1 MQAIAALEKA
11 IIVLAEATSLIQD
24 SSASS
29 AAAWQKARQGVQD
42 VMVKMPSLLALP
54 EEQTSQVTMFLEGG
68 AQAKSPASATI
79 QGILKD
85 MYDTMAE
92 ELEKR
97 ETDEGDQNQKY
108 EAMIYIKYTEIYKA
122 KEETAKYQKLI
133 AEYEILLADAQLLFA
148 ETEKE
153 MKADIEFFDMLK
165 KMCLEKYKEWMIRKK
180 QYADELA
187 GIIEALIKDIDDM
200 IKVLKD
206 EEAEDIEKRDTC
218 KEEYQ

>member
-24 SSASS
+24 SSGSA

-85 MYDTMAE
+85 MYDTMA
-92 ELEKR
+92 
-97 ETDEGDQNQKY
+97 
-108 EAMIYIKYTEIYKA
+108 
-122 KEETAKYQKLI
+122 
-133 AEYEILLADAQLLFA
+133 
-148 ETEKE
+148 
-153 MKADIEFFDMLK
+153 DIEFFDMLK

-180 QYADELA
+180 QYAEELA
-187 GIIEALIKDIDDM
+187 GHFHPRRFPRCFRRASIGYLQHQHPILQFSIIKAL
-200 IKVLKD
+200 
-206 EEAEDIEKRDTC
+206 
-218 KEEYQ
+218 